1 MQLYSLS
8 STHILN
14 FIVYL
19 MQLRRIFDIRATLQ
33 LTKLLKMFVTVGNTE
48 QKLLISLETKFSDKA
63 TKNFVI
69 VGTLTVTSFT
79 RNYNF

>member
-1 MQLYSLS
+1 
-8 STHILN
+8 
-14 FIVYL
+14 

-48 QKLLISLETKFSDKA
+48 QKLLLSLETKFSDKA
-63 TKNFVI
+63 TKNFKI

>member
-1 MQLYSLS
+1 
-8 STHILN
+8 
-14 FIVYL
+14 

-48 QKLLISLETKFSDKA
+48 QKLLISLETKFSDEA